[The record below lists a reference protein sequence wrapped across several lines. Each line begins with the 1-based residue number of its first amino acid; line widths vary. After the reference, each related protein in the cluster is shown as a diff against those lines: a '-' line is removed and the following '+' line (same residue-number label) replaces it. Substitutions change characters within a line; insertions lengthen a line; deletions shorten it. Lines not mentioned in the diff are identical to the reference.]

1 MRVFSTFLILLL
13 VVAVAGCA
21 RSEQAT
27 EVQQT
32 GFLGDYSKLQ
42 PGESGEAAF
51 RYVNADID
59 WASYDKIM
67 LDNVTV
73 WRSAGDENTDDL
85 PIEDQQRL
93 ANNLH
98 GLLYQELEK
107 DYTMVSAPQS
117 GVIRIQVALTGA
129 ERSNATLDVISTA
142 IPVGFV
148 LSEAA
153 EFATGEPSFAGGA
166 TVEIKMSDAATG
178 EVLAAA
184 IDKRVGGKDL
194 EGAFD
199 SWDDVN
205 SSFLY
210 WSQLARQR
218 LCEKRGE
225 TECVEPTG

>member
-1 MRVFSTFLILLL
+1 MRITSTVMIMLL
-13 VVAVAGCA
+13 VAAVAGCA
-21 RSEQAT
+21 RSEQT
-27 EVQQT
+27 TDVQQS
-32 GFLGDYSKLQ
+32 GFLGDYSKLE

-51 RYVNADID
+51 RFVNAETN

-67 LDNVTV
+67 LDSVPV
-73 WRSAGDENTDDL
+73 WRSAGDENDEDL

-107 DYTMVSAPQS
+107 DYTMVSEPQR
-117 GVIRIQVALTGA
+117 GAIRIQVALTGA
-129 ERSNATLDVISTA
+129 ERSNATLDVVSTV
-142 IPVGFV
+142 IPIGFV
-148 LSEAA
+148 LTEAT
-153 EFATGEPSFAGGA
+153 EFATGKPTFAGGA
-166 TVEIKMSDAATG
+166 SVELKVTDSATG
-178 EVLAAA
+178 EILAAA
-184 IDKRVGGKDL
+184 IDKRAGGKDL

-218 LCEKRGE
+218 LCERRGE